1 MQTELERLR
10 QVVGDGDAE
19 VLERWLDAAAGHC
32 WQLAPPRLFGELKDR
47 AQPVLVA
54 LARGLASADTL
65 EVGGPELR
73 EAFQHFSFLS
83 GWMAGAELSIS
94 ATVALC
100 LGLRDLAGGDIGP
113 LDEALVTTVVEAFA
127 VGLRQS
133 AKAHHRQVVEKS
145 QVVVMLP
152 GATSVL
158 FLVADP
164 DRHALD
170 DAVGRL
176 MMVSFT
182 RDAANVVLD
191 GSALLDQRA
200 VLPTAWELLCEH
212 REALAG
218 RHVLLTGV
226 AKDVAAALRPLAGLA
241 GECCEAL
248 EEGLR
253 AAGVELAARGET
265 DG

>member
-182 RDAANVVLD
+182 HAGELYAFNESGVFVGRRAYSDEQDRAYWRQVEADYGSGSWVRLVDDRGDIARQHVLSAYVKILHGAAGLD
-191 GSALLDQRA
+191 
-200 VLPTAWELLCEH
+200 
-212 REALAG
+212 AG
-218 RHVLLTGV
+218 R
-226 AKDVAAALRPLAGLA
+226 
-241 GECCEAL
+241 
-248 EEGLR
+248 
-253 AAGVELAARGET
+253 
-265 DG
+265 